1 MILQERRVQTL
12 FSAYGPICV
21 IDLNHAA
28 VLVAVRVRSVSDET
42 HCNSVYGHIDRGRL
56 ADQRAGDGCAR
67 PNRSERAAYRDNGQ
81 REESGREN
89 RGRSG
94 ANENDGRY
102 NDRFANRNRDGRNDR
117 YSDRDWRHN
126 DRYDRYS
133 DRDWRRGER
142 ISAYERRHFRPV
154 SYRDHY
160 RDAPRGYRYERNDR
174 GDVLLIG
181 IATGIIAGV
190 ILSGN

>member
-1 MILQERRVQTL
+1 MATL
-12 FSAYGPICV
+12 IAAGSLISAPAM
-21 IDLNHAA
+21 AA
-28 VLVAVRVRSVSDET
+28 PSDQ
-42 HCNSVYGHIDRGRL
+42 S
-56 ADQRAGDGCAR
+56 
-67 PNRSERAAYRDNGQ
+67 NRSERAAYRDNGQ

-89 RGRSG
+89 RGRSDDRGDRSESRRTDDNGRWG

-117 YSDRDWRHN
+117 HSDQDWRHN

-133 DRDWRRGER
+133 DRDWRRGEH